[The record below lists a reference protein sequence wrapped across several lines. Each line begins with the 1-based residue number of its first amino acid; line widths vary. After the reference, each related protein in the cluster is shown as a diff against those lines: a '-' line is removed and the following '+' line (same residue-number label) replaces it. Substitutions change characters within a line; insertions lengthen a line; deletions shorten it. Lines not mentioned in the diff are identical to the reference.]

1 MKFIYSYQLLVRL
14 SGRGTCRKKDHEA
27 LPLCLLL
34 RLPPKKWSLVS
45 VLSSFSLLRLL
56 SISIRDCQQITFV
69 TLNRFCLLY
78 YVKQTPPPLTRP
90 PVLNRISRWIQN
102 SNQNQVKKYT
112 PFLHCISSFEGTKI
126 CKMSHQILYFLLFYT
141 SLYISR
147 HHFSQIFRTSLNIIL
162 KKDFHHKFSFFNRF
176 ITQASPLHSLN
187 P

>member
-78 YVKQTPPPLTRP
+78 YVKQTPPPSLDPLFLTEYQGGY
-90 PVLNRISRWIQN
+90 RIA
-102 SNQNQVKKYT
+102 
-112 PFLHCISSFEGTKI
+112 TKI
-126 CKMSHQILYFLLFYT
+126 KWKNTPPFYIAFQVLKVLKFVRWATRYFISCYFILVFTSADIIFNKFLE
-141 SLYISR
+141 
-147 HHFSQIFRTSLNIIL
+147 
-162 KKDFHHKFSFFNRF
+162 
-176 ITQASPLHSLN
+176 LHLTLS
-187 P
+187 